1 MALASASSRSSAAEL
16 TSPDALSRRRPRQ
29 HWACLN
35 GHRPVVTLLLSHGA
49 SPTAVNS
56 HDRTPVDEALSC
68 NHGEVVEAINSHI
81 DSKGGVGSTGEAIGD
96 DEFDD
101 DESDVRDGEDAEDA
115 Q

>member
-16 TSPDALSRRRPRQ
+16 TSPVPPSRRRQRQ

-101 DESDVRDGEDAEDA
+101 DEGDVRDGEDAEMM
-115 Q
+115 

>member
-1 MALASASSRSSAAEL
+1 MALASASSPSSAAEL
-16 TSPDALSRRRPRQ
+16 TSPAPLSRHRPRQ

-101 DESDVRDGEDAEDA
+101 DEGDGEDAEDA